1 MEGGK
6 GKGGR
11 LRDFYNRVKRVLLV
25 CLLLRL
31 SFNRFEGFLFCFV
44 LLFFFPPTESTRR
57 ILEKKMQYVGAP
69 AASNRWFFYTTYRI
83 EP

>member
-11 LRDFYNRVKRVLLV
+11 LRDFYSRVKRVLLV

-44 LLFFFPPTESTRR
+44 LLFFFS
-57 ILEKKMQYVGAP
+57 
-69 AASNRWFFYTTYRI
+69 SH
-83 EP
+83 